1 MKINFFVLIQYY
13 FKKWLPIEV
22 KKFYLIILYLIMI
35 KDFKLVSCKSL
46 NLPYSNFESNFY
58 FTQNF
63 QILFKITDFKIH
75 WGSLIIN
82 LIFLFTFEELF
93 LLMSLLLTLSF
104 RGFMDL
110 HLVLFIH
117 LIFIFLGKKH
127 LN

>member
-1 MKINFFVLIQYY
+1 MKINFFILIQYY
-13 FKKWLPIEV
+13 FKKWLPIKV

-93 LLMSLLLTLSF
+93 LLMSLLLILSF
-104 RGFMDL
+104 QGSMDL
-110 HLVLFIH
+110 HLVFFIH
-117 LIFIFLGKKH
+117 LIFIFLRMKL

>member
-1 MKINFFVLIQYY
+1 MKINFFILIQYY
-13 FKKWLPIEV
+13 FKKWLPIKV